1 MLQWESQS
9 TTPASSATGQRTI
22 HYASRGSRVLPA
34 EWLPGCCLASKW
46 RWRFETRQTGGR
58 TTPATMTTAT
68 PQRLTAILYRED
80 EVYVAE
86 CPEVGTASQGDTI
99 EEALANLRE
108 ATELYLEECPQ
119 PALAPRL
126 LTTFEVNVA

>member
-1 MLQWESQS
+1 M
-9 TTPASSATGQRTI
+9 
-22 HYASRGSRVLPA
+22 
-34 EWLPGCCLASKW
+34 W
-46 RWRFETRQTGGR
+46 RWRFETSQTEGE

-68 PQRLTAILYRED
+68 PQRLTAILYREG

>member
-1 MLQWESQS
+1 
-9 TTPASSATGQRTI
+9 
-22 HYASRGSRVLPA
+22 
-34 EWLPGCCLASKW
+34 
-46 RWRFETRQTGGR
+46 
-58 TTPATMTTAT
+58 MTTAT

-108 ATELYLEECPQ
+108 GGLWHQSSAAGQRYIHSL
-119 PALAPRL
+119 RL
-126 LTTFEVNVA
+126 RAGTAQAGHGHRAVRLPGV

>member
-1 MLQWESQS
+1 
-9 TTPASSATGQRTI
+9 
-22 HYASRGSRVLPA
+22 
-34 EWLPGCCLASKW
+34 
-46 RWRFETRQTGGR
+46 
-58 TTPATMTTAT
+58 MTTIS

-86 CPEVGTASQGDTI
+86 CPEVGTVSQGDSI

-108 ATELYLEECPQ
+108 ATELYLQECPQ

-126 LTTFEVNVA
+126 LTTFEVSVA

>member
-1 MLQWESQS
+1 
-9 TTPASSATGQRTI
+9 
-22 HYASRGSRVLPA
+22 
-34 EWLPGCCLASKW
+34 
-46 RWRFETRQTGGR
+46 
-58 TTPATMTTAT
+58 MTTAT

-86 CPEVGTASQGDTI
+86 CPEVGTVSQGDTI

-108 ATELYLEECPQ
+108 ATALYLEECPQ